1 MASGD
6 QIMYWNKLFIL
17 LPKDETQAVCKNE
30 EISKSQKV
38 SKKKRGINPS
48 ATNASNIE
56 TSQESINI
64 DMSPDLLDSSSTVM
78 DEITIKEEFNE
89 LSYFA
94 Y

>member
-1 MASGD
+1 
-6 QIMYWNKLFIL
+6 MYWNKLFIL
-17 LPKDETQAVCKNE
+17 LPVDESQQVSKNE
-30 EISKSQKV
+30 EISKSHEVSKSQKV
-38 SKKKRGINPS
+38 SKKNGRINPS
-48 ATNASNIE
+48 ATNAFDIE

-78 DEITIKEEFNE
+78 EEITIKEEFNE